1 VLPNPSAAASEA
13 LTPPPTRMAAEV
25 RFLLPTGAAVASAGL
40 LLFAAACNGDDGAR
54 STEASKPPPV
64 PGKLADGTTPA
75 PMPDGV
81 RRFRARKV
89 IQAKVLPGQAAELLC
104 PEAEELRERVTPVGA
119 WISTDGLS
127 VGYSINGEATLHSC
141 DAEFVDGRWERCSQ
155 KTLTLDAPSAEELTK
170 EERAAVC
177 EDPPPSRGYVW
188 VAVPSGTAWA
198 LVDHRSFWVAYFAVN
213 QPAIR
218 VSTTEG
224 LSSGSARGIL
234 AYVDQDGRVV
244 AEREIEDRQVVESPS
259 G

>member
-1 VLPNPSAAASEA
+1 MRSLGY
-13 LTPPPTRMAAEV
+13 
-25 RFLLPTGAAVASAGL
+25 TGAAVASAGL
-40 LLFAAACNGDDGAR
+40 LLVAAGCMGDDSAKQ
-54 STEASKPPPV
+54 TETTKPPPV
-64 PGKLADGTTPA
+64 PTELADGTTPA

-89 IQAKVLPGQAAELLC
+89 IQAKVLPGQAAQLLC

-119 WISTDGLS
+119 WVSTDGLS
-127 VGYSINGEATLHSC
+127 VGYSISDETALHSC

-155 KTLTLDAPSAEELTK
+155 KTLTLDALSAEELAK
-170 EERAAVC
+170 DERAAVC
-177 EDPPPSRGYVW
+177 EEPPPSRGYVW
-188 VAVPSGTAWA
+188 VAVPTGTAWA

-224 LSSGSARGIL
+224 LSSGSANGTL
-234 AYVDQDGRVV
+234 AFVDQDGRVV
-244 AEREIEDRQVVESPS
+244 AEQEIEDGQIVQASLP

>member
-1 VLPNPSAAASEA
+1 MLVS
-13 LTPPPTRMAAEV
+13 T
-25 RFLLPTGAAVASAGL
+25 
-40 LLFAAACNGDDGAR
+40 ACSGDDGGT
-54 STEASKPPPV
+54 STAATKPPPV
-64 PGKLADGTTPA
+64 PSELADGTTPS

-81 RRFRARKV
+81 RRFRGRKV
-89 IQAKVLPGQAAELLC
+89 IQTKVLPVQAAQLLC
-104 PEAEELRERVTPVGA
+104 PEAEELHERVTPVGA

-127 VGYSINGEATLHSC
+127 VGYAINGESALHSC

-155 KTLTLDAPSAEELTK
+155 NTVTLDALSAEELTK
-170 EERAAVC
+170 EESAAVC

-213 QPAIR
+213 KPAIR

-224 LSSGSARGIL
+224 LSSGSPNGTL
-234 AYVDQDGRVV
+234 AFVDQDGRVV
-244 AEREIEDRQVVESPS
+244 TEQEIEDGRVVQASLP

>member
-1 VLPNPSAAASEA
+1 MRS
-13 LTPPPTRMAAEV
+13 
-25 RFLLPTGAAVASAGL
+25 LLYTGAAVASAAL
-40 LLFAAACNGDDGAR
+40 LLVGAGCNGDDGGTSTAATQAASGAQR
-54 STEASKPPPV
+54 SRRRDDA
-64 PGKLADGTTPA
+64 LADAGRAA
-75 PMPDGV
+75 PLPRPQGD
-81 RRFRARKV
+81 
-89 IQAKVLPGQAAELLC
+89 PGQGAAGTGRPASC
-104 PEAEELRERVTPVGA
+104 PEAEELHERVTPVGA

-127 VGYSINGEATLHSC
+127 VGYSVSGETALHSC

-155 KTLTLDAPSAEELTK
+155 KTLTLDALSAEELAK
-170 EERAAVC
+170 DERAAVC

-224 LSSGSARGIL
+224 LSSDSTPGTL
-234 AYVDQDGRVV
+234 AFVDQDGRMVT
-244 AEREIEDRQVVESPS
+244 EQEIEDGRIVQASLP

>member
-1 VLPNPSAAASEA
+1 
-13 LTPPPTRMAAEV
+13 V
-25 RFLLPTGAAVASAGL
+25 RSLLHTGAAVASAGL
-40 LLFAAACNGDDGAR
+40 LLVSAACSSGDSK
-54 STEASKPPPV
+54 STETTEPPPV
-64 PGKLADGTTPA
+64 PSELADGTTPA
-75 PMPDGV
+75 PMPKGV
-81 RRFRARKV
+81 RRFRARNV
-89 IQAKVLPGQAAELLC
+89 IQAKTLPGQAAELLC

-127 VGYSINGEATLHSC
+127 VGYSISGETALHSC

-155 KTLTLDAPSAEELTK
+155 KTLTLVAASAAELAK

-213 QPAIR
+213 QGAIR

-224 LSSGSARGIL
+224 LGSGSARGTI
-234 AYVDQDGRVV
+234 AFVDQDGRVV
-244 AEREIEDRQVVESPS
+244 TGREIEDGRIVE
-259 G
+259 